1 MEGEQEEGFIQII
14 QPFSL
19 LKPIRDLLRSRVV
32 TTEEENDQT
41 IRWTKDLHDACED
54 IPLEIKVRV
63 SEFEI
68 PFGEL
73 ASFSVGQ
80 TLPLEL
86 FDHAEVDIHGSI
98 AFKGVVGEIDGK
110 AAVELKTS
118 KTDEF
123 E

>member
-1 MEGEQEEGFIQII
+1 M
-14 QPFSL
+14 
-19 LKPIRDLLRSRVV
+19 RSRVV
-32 TTEEENDQT
+32 TTEEENEQT

-54 IPLEIKVRV
+54 IPLELKVRV

-68 PFGEL
+68 SFGEL
-73 ASFSVGQ
+73 ASLSAGQ

-86 FDHAEVDIHGSI
+86 FERAEVDIHGSC
-98 AFKGVVGEIDGK
+98 AFKGVVGEMDGK